1 MLLSKGEWQGK
12 GSVLFEGRSLGLPIT
27 AELTVTHEDA
37 AVQITGTLAVVG
49 HGIDELSARLVENE
63 TGTYTLDVFHRGAR
77 LDGSGKF
84 ESEPNHAL
92 LWNEAG
98 TIVTSVSLFATP
110 TPKGHGIGCRGFL
123 RERGAVLTWEIAFT
137 QQQPERSGNNVVSM
151 LRRKK

>member
-1 MLLSKGEWQGK
+1 MLFQKGDWQGK

-27 AELTVTHEDA
+27 ADVHVVHEDG
-37 AVQITGTLAVVG
+37 AVQITGTVSVVG

-98 TIVTSVSLFATP
+98 TIVTSVSLFATQVAS
-110 TPKGHGIGCRGFL
+110 GRGVGCRGFL
-123 RERGAVLTWEIAFT
+123 RERGAVLTWEIAFS
-137 QQQPERSGNNVVSM
+137 QAQPERSGNNVVSM
-151 LRRKK
+151 LRRRK